1 MFFKLFLDCFR
12 CVQTVDFLYTCAALL
27 VSLRGLQRRG
37 LQRYRGETRVQ
48 DPGGGKPFLA
58 RQKLKRNLFKKS
70 LDKKFLYCYN
80 DIIKEVLNMKSRDI
94 IRAIMEAQ
102 SVTNATLAHRLGI
115 TNAAIWDRLNNKGV
129 KDLSVST
136 LSDMARN
143 LDYKVVVVPR
153 NSRIPEG
160 GYEVD

>member
-1 MFFKLFLDCFR
+1 M
-12 CVQTVDFLYTCAALL
+12 
-27 VSLRGLQRRG
+27 RGR
-37 LQRYRGETRVQ
+37 
-48 DPGGGKPFLA
+48 
-58 RQKLKRNLFKKS
+58 
-70 LDKKFLYCYN
+70 
-80 DIIKEVLNMKSRDI
+80 DIIKS
-94 IRAIMEAQ
+94 IMDAN
-102 SVTNATLAHRLGI
+102 SITNATLAHRLGI